1 MAELESSE
9 QTSAQSDMAETPRYM
24 IEGILT
30 NLRSDNHNARFSV
43 RRNGKVFYI
52 NISPT
57 QFTNSP
63 NMTEKYMSYLEV
75 LKSGEEVIGDIYD
88 TDVYEWV
95 MAPFEPILVELA
107 PPPDCPPKD
116 IKITL
121 QDHIFPEFFVFDLD
135 IIDEKLCPR
144 RIAVKDSPSR
154 PSFIRFDDD
163 FPDDLETWTAFY
175 DPVGIILS
183 FKDPK
188 DALFKP
194 PSKVLIDNCQTE
206 CFFKPST
213 SGVQIKQ
220 ELKTY
225 KLVHAAGLD
234 SQLNLCH
241 LYGVVMD
248 EYDYILGLLLTYI
261 DNRGC
266 PLSTKIAPGYPGNP
280 PVSLREK
287 WMRQIDAA
295 VSGLHKAGI
304 VWGDVKAENV
314 LVDHDNNAW
323 ITDFGGGYTQDWVS
337 KEIAGTMEGDRMG
350 MAKLREFIFPSQ
362 RATNGG

>member
-1 MAELESSE
+1 M
-9 QTSAQSDMAETPRYM
+9 TETPRYR

-30 NLRSDNHNARFSV
+30 NTRSDDYKARFSV

-57 QFTNSP
+57 QFIKSP

-95 MAPFEPILVELA
+95 MAPFESLLVELA
-107 PPPDCPPKD
+107 PPPDCLPED

-121 QDHIFPEFFVFDLD
+121 QDHLFPEFFVFELD

-144 RIAVKDSPSR
+144 RVAVEDSPVR
-154 PSFIRFDDD
+154 PSFIHFDDE
-163 FPDDLETWTAFY
+163 FLDDLETWTAFY
-175 DPVGIILS
+175 DPAGIILS
-183 FKDPK
+183 FKDPI

-194 PSKVLIDNCQTE
+194 PNKVLIDNCQTE
-206 CFFKPST
+206 CFFKSCT

-225 KLVHAAGLD
+225 KMIHAAGLD

-248 EYDYILGLLLTYI
+248 EYDFILGLLLTYI

-266 PLSTKIAPGYPGNP
+266 PLSTKIAPGAPDDP
-280 PVSLREK
+280 PATLREK
-287 WMRQIDAA
+287 WMDQIDAA

-314 LVDHDNNAW
+314 LVDQDNNAW
-323 ITDFGGGYTQDWVS
+323 ITDFGGGYTEVWVD

-350 MAKLREFIFPSQ
+350 MAKLRQFIFPSEGE
-362 RATNGG
+362 RHGS